1 MTAHA
6 EATTA
11 RLYQGLWGILAR
23 WFRVPVEPP
32 TLPTSPGESAKSFR
46 PDRAWL
52 RYLKLKFWVGA
63 AFAVAFV
70 LVNTLAVAIAEPAA
84 GLVLLII
91 ESLFVVVP
99 VAVAFVALH
108 LRYDTTWYVMSDRSL
123 RIRRGI
129 WVIRETTITF
139 ENVQNVELKQGP
151 LQRHFGFANLIVQ
164 TAGGGGGGGKSPD
177 GRAGGAGGEAG
188 GGGGAPSGG
197 GGVASVAMESS
208 SRGSADRRRSA
219 VLAVGGQA

>member
-1 MTAHA
+1 MSTQI
-6 EATTA
+6 ESTSA

-32 TLPTSPGESAKSFR
+32 TLPTAPGETAKSFR

-63 AFAVAFV
+63 AFAVVFV
-70 LVNTLAVAIAEPAA
+70 LVSTLAAALAEPAA

-99 VAVAFVALH
+99 AAVAFVALH
-108 LRYDTTWYVMSDRSL
+108 LRYDTTWYVMTDRSL

-129 WVIRETTITF
+129 WVIHETTITY
-139 ENVQNVELKQGP
+139 ENIQNVTVNQGP
-151 LQRHFGFANLIVQ
+151 LQRSFGIANVMVQ
-164 TAGGGGGGGKSPD
+164 TAGGG
-177 GRAGGAGGEAG
+177 
-188 GGGGAPSGG
+188 APSRHSNT
-197 GGVASVAMESS
+197 AQ
-208 SRGSADRRRSA
+208 RPSARTPD
-219 VLAVGGQA
+219 